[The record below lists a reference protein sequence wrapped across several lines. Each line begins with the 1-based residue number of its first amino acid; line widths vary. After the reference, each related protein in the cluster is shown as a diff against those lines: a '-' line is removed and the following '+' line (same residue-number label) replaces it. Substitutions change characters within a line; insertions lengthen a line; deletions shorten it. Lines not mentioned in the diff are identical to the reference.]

1 MIFYATC
8 LTAVLKQERNLFLL
22 YSALYIKIN
31 VKIINAEKIIAVK
44 YATYTVAKEKHQYCW
59 GQGLDPSKPE
69 FFKAFFLQLHDDLCI
84 YFFILQFKY
93 LKFI

>member
-44 YATYTVAKEKHQYCW
+44 YATYTVAKGNHQYCW

-69 FFKAFFLQLHDDLCI
+69 FFKAFFLQLRNDLYI

>member
-44 YATYTVAKEKHQYCW
+44 YATYTVAKGNHQYC
-59 GQGLDPSKPE
+59 
-69 FFKAFFLQLHDDLCI
+69 
-84 YFFILQFKY
+84 
-93 LKFI
+93 

>member
-1 MIFYATC
+1 MLFYATC

-44 YATYTVAKEKHQYCW
+44 YATYTVAKGNHQYRR

-69 FFKAFFLQLHDDLCI
+69 FFEGFLCATAQ
-84 YFFILQFKY
+84 
-93 LKFI
+93 

>member
-31 VKIINAEKIIAVK
+31 VKIINAEKIVGVK
-44 YATYTVAKEKHQYCW
+44 YATYTVAKGNHQYCR
-59 GQGLDPSKPE
+59 GQDLDPRKPE
-69 FFKAFFLQLHDDLCI
+69 FFKAFFLQLGNDLCI

-93 LKFI
+93 LKLI